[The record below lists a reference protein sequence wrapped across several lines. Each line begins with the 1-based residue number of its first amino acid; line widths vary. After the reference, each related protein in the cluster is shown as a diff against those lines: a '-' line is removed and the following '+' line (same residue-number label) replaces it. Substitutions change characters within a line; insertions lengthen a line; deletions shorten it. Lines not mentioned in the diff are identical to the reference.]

1 MPTFAMRLLDAVK
14 EIGRDVARAH
24 AESVDAE
31 ARFPQETLAAL
42 KQVGALGAAVPSEFG
57 GTGCSVVEL
66 TRMTQAL
73 SEHCA
78 SSGMILAMHHIQ
90 VGSIANHLGGCAELK
105 DYLARVASEQRL
117 IASAT
122 SEVGP
127 GGDMRRSECAVE
139 RGADGSESF
148 EVVKQA
154 TTISYGQFAEDVLL
168 TARRSASAAP
178 NDQVAVLALQDGL
191 TIDTKGSWDTLG
203 MRGTC
208 SPGGE
213 VRVVGEPWQILSE
226 PFGDIATQTMVPYSH
241 ITWAGCWL
249 GIATDAVH
257 KARQSV
263 RAAARKN
270 AGETPAAAFNLAST
284 VKKLHRMRAEVYT
297 AAKEQDDLETT
308 NREELS
314 SLGYALRTNSLKLSV
329 STQVVDIV
337 NDALRIC
344 GIRAYKNDSE
354 FALGRH
360 LRDAHSAALMIN
372 NDRIRAT
379 NAALLLV
386 YKGA

>member
-1 MPTFAMRLLDAVK
+1 MPTTALPLLDAVN
-14 EIGRDVARAH
+14 EIGRDVARPNAD
-24 AESVDAE
+24 SVDIE
-31 ARFPQETLAAL
+31 ARFPVEAFDAL
-42 KQVGALGAAVPSEFG
+42 KRVGALGAAVPREFG

-66 TRMTQAL
+66 TQMTQSL
-73 SEHCA
+73 SEQCA
-78 SSGMILAMHHIQ
+78 SSGLILSMHHIQ
-90 VGSIANHLGGCAELK
+90 VGSISNHLGGCAKLK
-105 DYLARVASEQRL
+105 DYLARVVSEQRL

-127 GGDMRRSECAVE
+127 SGNMRRSECAVE
-139 RGADGSESF
+139 RGVEGTSSF

-154 TTISYGQFAEDVLL
+154 TAISYGQFAEDVLL
-168 TARRSASAAP
+168 TARRTPDAAP

-191 TIDTKGSWDTLG
+191 AIDTKGSWNTLG

-213 VRVVGEPWQILSE
+213 VRVTGESWQILPE
-226 PFGDIATQTMVPYSH
+226 PFGDIATETMVPYSH

-249 GIATDAVH
+249 GIATDAVR
-257 KARQSV
+257 KACQSV
-263 RAAARKN
+263 RASARKN
-270 AGETPAAAFNLAST
+270 AGRTPPAAINLVAT
-284 VKKLHRMRAEVYT
+284 MEKLNRMRAEVYT
-297 AAKEQDDLETT
+297 AAREQDELETSD
-308 NREELS
+308 REALS
-314 SLGYALRTNSLKLSV
+314 SLGYAIRTNSLKLSA

-337 NDALRIC
+337 SDALRIC
-344 GIRAYKNDSE
+344 GIRAYANDSE

-386 YKGA
+386 HKGD